1 MFSNNLAWARV
12 KNQDKISI
20 QSMLIQWLQMHKQKK
35 LFNKKL
41 NKMKLTKLKIQ
52 VKNNKIKER
61 N

>member
-1 MFSNNLAWARV
+1 V
-12 KNQDKISI
+12 KNKDNILI
-20 QSMLIQWLQMHKQKK
+20 QSMVIQWLQMHKQKK

-41 NKMKLTKLKIQ
+41 NRLKLTKLKIQ